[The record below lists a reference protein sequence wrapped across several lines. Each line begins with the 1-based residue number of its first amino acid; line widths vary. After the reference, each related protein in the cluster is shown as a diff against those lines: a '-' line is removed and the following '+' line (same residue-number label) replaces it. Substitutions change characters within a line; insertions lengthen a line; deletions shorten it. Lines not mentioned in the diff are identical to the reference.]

1 MSAYRGADSTDRRNT
16 FQSYEVKRCATFAVL
31 PSLPQLGFCAAVN
44 QIRDVTTIG
53 SRRPGAAD
61 AVTGPSAEFSASMI
75 IRVSTNKS
83 CNKRVS
89 SFALLENCFEFFF
102 ERAW

>member
-1 MSAYRGADSTDRRNT
+1 MCHFCRSSIAPT
-16 FQSYEVKRCATFAVL
+16 
-31 PSLPQLGFCAAVN
+31 LGFCAAVN

-53 SRRPGAAD
+53 SHRPGAVG
-61 AVTGPSAEFSASMI
+61 AVIGTIGGFSASMI
-75 IRVSTNKS
+75 IRVSTNMS

-89 SFALLENCFEFFF
+89 SFALLEHRFEFFF